1 MECVAIW
8 PWWGGEGAGGRC
20 APSRT
25 VREAKCLFLKI
36 YYLEVFFVLKLFLLA
51 ISWGGSWVSLGGE
64 VELFGG
70 EASPAPPSL
79 DETLIIIVWQLIE
92 LCFILF
98 IIELL
103 HFGDCIIF
111 RFWLYLLCLS
121 L

>member
-1 MECVAIW
+1 MLVPKNILLRSIFCPKTLSFGNIL
-8 PWWGGEGAGGRC
+8 GG
-20 APSRT
+20 
-25 VREAKCLFLKI
+25 
-36 YYLEVFFVLKLFLLA
+36 KLGQF
-51 ISWGGSWVSLGGE
+51 GGE